1 MRIPASTGN
10 IRIRV
15 CAVFLIGAMS
25 IGLFGCESKTVNVV
39 AQPKLVLVIV
49 VDQFRYDFL
58 ERFRDHFGTG
68 GFRRLMDDGA
78 FFTNANY
85 TYVPTFTAPGHA
97 AVFTG
102 SVPAQNGIVG
112 NNYFDR
118 TTGTNK
124 IMVSDEGANIVTSY
138 GKQSNTK
145 FLRPASPR
153 VLIGTTLGDQMR
165 LANNFKSKVVALSLK
180 DRAAILPGG
189 KEANGAYWYDQSS
202 GTMVSSDFY
211 FPTMP
216 EWVNKFN
223 AQRIPDKSFDKL
235 WDKALGPEAYSTT
248 EAQVPDIKGSPLIER
263 HFPYK
268 INGGEKTPSEGF
280 YTEFQYTPF
289 ASDYL
294 AEFAKAAIEG
304 ESLGTDKY
312 TDLLAISFSTT
323 DLVGHSYGPD
333 SEEVEDIYIQLD
345 RTLADLFTYVD
356 QKVGLSNTIIA
367 MTGDHGVTPV
377 PELLKVNKLDAE
389 VIDPNK
395 CKAAVNDAL
404 DKRYSAGKAAA
415 ATPTKGK
422 TETTP
427 SPAPATPGANPQS
440 WILDIVNDQVYF
452 DKKVIEARHAD
463 ESEVEHI
470 AGEALLTVPGISRYF
485 TRTQILNGQVPQ
497 GRLGMQITNGFN
509 PSRSGDVWLI
519 TKPFHFVAEGAITTT
534 HGGPYNYDTHVPV
547 ILYGPG
553 IKANRYYTECSPSD
567 ITPTIAALIGVEPPA
582 TRVGRVLSEALGPQ

>member
-1 MRIPASTGN
+1 MKIPASTWN
-10 IRIRV
+10 FRVRI
-15 CAVFLIGAMS
+15 CSILLIAAIA
-25 IGLFGCESKTVNVV
+25 IGLTGCESKSTNTA

-68 GFRRLMDDGA
+68 GFRRLMDEGA

-97 AVFTG
+97 AIATG

-124 IMVSDEGANIVTSY
+124 IMVSDENANIVASY

-145 FLRPASPR
+145 TSRPASPR
-153 VLIGTTLGDQMR
+153 ILIGTTLGDQMR
-165 LANNFKSKVVALSLK
+165 LANNFKSKVVSLSLK

-189 KEANGAYWYDQSS
+189 KEANGAYWYDAAS
-202 GTMVSSDFY
+202 GTMISSDYY
-211 FPTMP
+211 FPELP
-216 EWVNKFN
+216 KWVNKFN
-223 AQRIPDKSFDKL
+223 AERIPDKSFDKV
-235 WDKALGPEAYSTT
+235 WDRALGPEAYEAT
-248 EAQVPDIKGSPLIER
+248 EAQTPDIKGSPLIER

-268 INGGEKTPSEGF
+268 INGSEKTPSEGF

-294 AEFAKAAIEG
+294 AAFAKAAIEG

-312 TDLLAISFSTT
+312 TDMLAISFSTT
-323 DLVGHSYGPD
+323 DLIGHSYGPD

-345 RTLADLFTYVD
+345 RTLADLLTYID
-356 QKVGLSNTIIA
+356 QKVGAGNTIIA

-395 CKAAVNDAL
+395 CKAAINAAL
-404 DKRYSAGKAAA
+404 DNRYPEKGSTKLTANKVKPETVAA
-415 ATPTKGK
+415 PT
-422 TETTP
+422 TLM
-427 SPAPATPGANPQS
+427 PGANVKS

-452 DKKVIEARHAD
+452 DKTAITARNAD
-463 ESEVEHI
+463 ESEVERV
-470 AGEALLTVPGISRYF
+470 AGEALLTVPGIVRYF
-485 TRTQILNGQVPQ
+485 TRTQILSGQIPQ
-497 GRLGMQITNGFN
+497 GRLGTQITNGFN

-547 ILYGPG
+547 ILFGPG

-567 ITPTIAALIGVEPPA
+567 IAPTIAALIGVEPPP
-582 TRVGRVLSEALGPQ
+582 TRVGRVLAEALGSQ